1 MMRKVAVVGAS
12 IGGLVAAAELRE
24 RGFDITIIEKGQIV
38 GGLYGKVETP
48 FGTQE
53 LGMHVLY
60 VTQEHYR
67 HLCNIFGADAF
78 HTWQGYAVD
87 IGASHNF
94 GKNFF
99 DSIYPDVRGLSTSE
113 KIVNQ
118 LIEKQGAGY
127 SPSNALEAVIGRFGE
142 EAGINVFAPIL
153 KKLWKMDANQL
164 SKDAIH
170 CFYDLRR
177 VVACD
182 KARADQLKQDT
193 WLDSVIA
200 NPLQSQPSGTVFDGR
215 IAVRFKNTFNNTA
228 EKALQWL
235 SREKVSIQFERSVEI
250 VGRRLIIDGTP
261 IDEIFDGCIVATPL
275 ASLIPEASKT
285 MDSLDLSIYYFKL
298 VEKIT
303 NNFPAYYLLCHDSNI
318 ISSRIVNYDAYN
330 VEDQVDRPI
339 VIAVEVTHLVGNPP
353 TLEDI
358 SSELATV
365 LPFATIS
372 ESYKLPA
379 SLRVPIPSLKNASIL
394 DEHTEGMVKDFPNEA
409 LFFTGMRTDKGIFFS
424 HHTIGQAYE
433 SALECATRLS

>member
-1 MMRKVAVVGAS
+1 MMKKIAVVGAS
-12 IGGLVAAAELRE
+12 VGGLVAAGVLRE
-24 RGFDITIIEKGQIV
+24 RGFDVTIIEKGRSV

-60 VTQEHYR
+60 LTQEHYR

-94 GKNFF
+94 GKNFY
-99 DSIYPDVRGLSTSE
+99 DSIYPDVRGLPTSG
-113 KIVNQ
+113 KIFDQ
-118 LIEKQGAGY
+118 LIEKQREGY

-153 KKLWKMDANQL
+153 KKLWKMDADQL

-177 VVACD
+177 VVVCD
-182 KARADQLKQDT
+182 KARADELKQDA

-200 NPLQSQPSGTVFDGR
+200 NPLQNQPSGTVFEGR
-215 IAVRFKNTFNNTA
+215 IAVRFKNTCNNTA
-228 EKALQWL
+228 ERVQQWL
-235 SREKVSIQFERSVEI
+235 SREKIGIQFERSVEI
-250 VGRRLIIDGTP
+250 VGRRLIIDGAP
-261 IDEIFDGCIVATPL
+261 IDEFFDGCIVATPL
-275 ASLIPEASKT
+275 ASLIPAVSKI

-298 VEKIT
+298 AESIT
-303 NNFPAYYLLCHDSNI
+303 NKFPAYYLLCHDSNI
-318 ISSRIVNYDAYN
+318 ASSRIVNYDAYN

-339 VIAVEVTHLVGNPP
+339 VIAVEVAHLVGNPP
-353 TLEDI
+353 TLEAI
-358 SSELATV
+358 THELAKA

-372 ESYKLPA
+372 EGYKLPA
-379 SLRVPIPSLKNASIL
+379 SLRVPSPSLKNASML
-394 DEHTEGMVKDFPNEA
+394 DEHTEGMKKSFPNEA
-409 LFFTGMRTDKGIFFS
+409 LFFSGMRTDKGIFFS

-433 SALECATRLS
+433 SALECAARLS